1 MQKKVFLL
9 DALAL
14 VFRAYY
20 ALIRN
25 PRITSK
31 GRNTNAQ
38 FGFTNALVDLINNQH
53 PSHMA
58 VCFDT
63 HAPTERHTDFADY
76 KANRQETPEDILSA
90 VPDIKNIIRGFN
102 IPVMELDGYEADDVI
117 GTLSKQAAAAGYE
130 VFMVTPDKDY
140 GQLVAEN
147 IKIYKP
153 PYQGG
158 LFEIM
163 GPKEVCEKWN
173 IKNVSQ
179 VIDILGL
186 MGDTVDNIPGIP
198 GVGEKTA
205 AKLLAEYDTLENVLA
220 NADKIK
226 GALGEKIRAGKDLA
240 IMSKKLATIITDV
253 PVTFHEED
261 FKLKE
266 WNKEV
271 LTEVFNNLEF
281 KTIGKRILG
290 EEFSPSG
297 ATAPE
302 AVQKDLFG
310 NTVESKPL
318 GASRKQP
325 GAGGSAGTG
334 NGSGTGANPRTG
346 GPIAGKPGEGNA
358 SGAHTAAE
366 NAEAASARLEAAV
379 ERGEQ
384 AGGEALGEA
393 GTGDGTETG
402 NGLYADRNIGNSP
415 HTYIAVVGEA
425 AIKELITEL
434 SAQKEICFD
443 TETTGIDAN
452 DVELVGLSFSYAPG
466 KAWYVPCP
474 PDQAATKAILKA
486 FIPLFD
492 QPSITWIG
500 QNAKYDLLVLKWY
513 GVEPKGSLFDTML
526 AHYVI
531 EPEGKRS
538 MDMLSAQYLHYEPVA
553 IEELIGKKGKN
564 QGNMRDV
571 ELEKIKEYAAED
583 ADITLQ
589 LKQVFIPLLKQKEV
603 EKVFYEVENPLVQ
616 VLTDMEFEGIRV
628 DMDFLKEYSKELDK
642 DARNAEEKVYEL
654 AGERFNLA
662 SPKQLGEVL
671 FEKMKLDPKAKKTK
685 TGQYA
690 TGEDVLLKLANKH
703 QIVDDILAFR
713 ELTKLRSTYVD
724 ALPEM
729 INRKTGRVH
738 TSYAQAVA
746 VTGRLSSNNP
756 NLQNIPI
763 RTERGREIRKAFIPR
778 DEQYVLLSADYSQ
791 IELRIVAAISG
802 DPNMCAAFR
811 EGKDI
816 HTATAA
822 KVFGVEEKAVTKEM
836 RYKAKSVNFGIIY
849 GQGAFGLADNL
860 GISRSEAKEII
871 DNYKKQFANIQRYM
885 DDTINFAREHGYV
898 QTLMGRKRW
907 LKDINSANFTVR
919 GFAERNAINSPI
931 QGTAADMIKLAMI
944 RIHSAFKKEGFRSK
958 MLLQVHDELV
968 FDAHKDELDIIKPLI
983 MRCMQTALPLPNEV
997 PSIAEVGS
1005 GVNWLEAH

>member
-9 DALAL
+9 DAFAL

-20 ALIRN
+20 ALIRA

-38 FGFTNALVDLINNQH
+38 FGFTNALIDLINNQH

-90 VPDIKNIIRGFN
+90 VPDIKAIIRGFN

-158 LFEIM
+158 SIEIM

-173 IKNVSQ
+173 IKEVSQ

-226 GALGEKIRAGKDLA
+226 GALGEKVRAGKDLA
-240 IMSKKLATIITDV
+240 IMSKKLATIITNV

-261 FKLKE
+261 FRLKE

-271 LTEVFNNLEF
+271 LIDVFTQLEF

-290 EEFSPSG
+290 EDFGPS
-297 ATAPE
+297 TAPE
-302 AVQKDLFG
+302 GVQKDLFG
-310 NTVESKPL
+310 NVVEKTAGAKSQSPARKP
-318 GASRKQP
+318 A
-325 GAGGSAGTG
+325 A
-334 NGSGTGANPRTG
+334 GSGQSNDAQKMEDAAARLAVSAEGGEGANP
-346 GPIAGKPGEGNA
+346 
-358 SGAHTAAE
+358 
-366 NAEAASARLEAAV
+366 
-379 ERGEQ
+379 
-384 AGGEALGEA
+384 
-393 GTGDGTETG
+393 DETG
-402 NGLYADRNIGNSP
+402 SDTSTTSGFNADKNIGNTT
-415 HTYIAVVGEA
+415 HNYIAVVGEK
-425 AIKELITEL
+425 AIKDLVKTL
-434 SAQKEICFD
+434 SAEKEICFD
-443 TETTGIDAN
+443 TETTGLDAN
-452 DVELVGLSFSYAPG
+452 DVELVGLSFARSAG
-466 KAWYVPCP
+466 EAWYIPCP
-474 PDQAATKAILKA
+474 ADQAATKKILQE

-492 QPSITWIG
+492 KPSITWIG
-500 QNAKYDLLVLKWY
+500 QNIKYDLLVLKWY
-513 GVEPKGSLFDTML
+513 GVTLKGELFDTML

-531 EPEGKRS
+531 EPDGKRS
-538 MDMLSAQYLHYEPVA
+538 MDLLSEQYLQYEPVH

-571 ELEKIKEYAAED
+571 ELEKIKEYASED

-589 LKQVFIPLLKQKEV
+589 LKQIFLPLLKQKEV
-603 EKVFYEVENPLVQ
+603 EKVFYEVENPLVK
-616 VLTDMEFEGIRV
+616 VLTDMEFEGVKV
-628 DMDFLKEYSKELDK
+628 DMDFLKEYSRTLDK
-642 DARNAEEKVYEL
+642 DAKTAEEKVYEL
-654 AGERFNLA
+654 AGVRFNLA

-671 FEKMKLDPKAKKTK
+671 FEKLQLDPKAKKTK

-713 ELTKLRSTYVD
+713 ELTKLKSTYVD
-724 ALPEM
+724 ALPLM

-778 DEQYVLLSADYSQ
+778 DKNFVLLSADYSQ

-811 EGKDI
+811 DGKDI

-822 KVFGVEEKAVTKEM
+822 KVFGVEESEVSKEM

-871 DNYKKQFANIQRYM
+871 DNYKKQFANIQKYM

-944 RIHSAFKKEGFRSK
+944 RIHEEFRKEGFQSK

-968 FDAHKDELDIIKPLI
+968 FDAHVKELEIIKPII
-983 MRCMQTALPLPNEV
+983 MRCMETALPLPNEV
-997 PSIAEVGS
+997 PSIAEMGS
-1005 GVNWLEAH
+1005 GSNWLEAH